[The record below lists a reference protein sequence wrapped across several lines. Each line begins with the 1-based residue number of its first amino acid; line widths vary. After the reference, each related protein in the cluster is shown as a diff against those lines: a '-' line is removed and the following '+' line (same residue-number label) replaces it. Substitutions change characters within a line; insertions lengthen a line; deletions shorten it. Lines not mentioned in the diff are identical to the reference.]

1 MSATNSERLGPFAR
15 MSLFLRQVTSEL
27 KKVVWPT
34 KDQLVTYTSVVIVF
48 VIIMGFIIAV
58 FDFAFV
64 KLVLVIFG
72 QWLGKETIV
81 SESPF
86 LEAVAPKA
94 EDAAS
99 SVVMEM
105 PISNEEAIEAID
117 TTYDGAVDVDLDGE
131 VSTTSAD
138 ENFDL
143 TEVVEAELAPETADE
158 VVEVQ
163 ETPAEPEEAKIAEDE
178 DPLVA
183 FRARL
188 DSQIGD
194 WFVIHS
200 YAGFENRVKQ
210 NLETRAV
217 SLNMEDYIYEINVP
231 SEEVTEIKN
240 GVRKQVKRNKFPGYV
255 LVRMDLT
262 DESWGVVR
270 HTPGVTGFVGQGHNP
285 APLSMDE
292 AFEML
297 RPSQQKAI
305 ASVAT
310 AAAASAGQKSGT
322 GAKIDIDLNIG
333 DSVTVVDGP
342 FATLHATI
350 SEINLDGQ
358 KVVGLVEIFGRET
371 PVELGFNQIHKN

>member
-1 MSATNSERLGPFAR
+1 
-15 MSLFLRQVTSEL
+15 
-27 KKVVWPT
+27 
-34 KDQLVTYTSVVIVF
+34 
-48 VIIMGFIIAV
+48 
-58 FDFAFV
+58 
-64 KLVLVIFG
+64 
-72 QWLGKETIV
+72 V

-86 LEAVAPKA
+86 LEAVAPQA
-94 EDAAS
+94 DDAAS
-99 SVVMEM
+99 SVAVDM
-105 PISNEEAIEAID
+105 PTSNEEAIEATD
-117 TTYDGAVDVDLDGE
+117 VAYDGATDVDLDGE
-131 VSTTSAD
+131 VSTTSTED
-138 ENFDL
+138 NFDL
-143 TEVVEAELAPETADE
+143 SPVVEAELATEE
-158 VVEVQ
+158 VAV
-163 ETPAEPEEAKIAEDE
+163 EEAPVAATASEEAAADEDE
-178 DPLVA
+178 DPVVA

-188 DSQIGD
+188 ESQIGE
-194 WFVIHS
+194 WYVIHS

-210 NLETRAV
+210 NLETRSV
-217 SLNMEDYIYEINVP
+217 SLNMEDYIYEVNVP

-292 AFEML
+292 AFDML
-297 RPSQQKAI
+297 RPTQQKAI

-310 AAAASAGQKSGT
+310 AAAASASEKGT
-322 GAKIDIDLNIG
+322 SASGAKIDIDLNIG

-350 SEINLDGQ
+350 SEINLDAQ

>member
-1 MSATNSERLGPFAR
+1 M
-15 MSLFLRQVTSEL
+15 
-27 KKVVWPT
+27 
-34 KDQLVTYTSVVIVF
+34 
-48 VIIMGFIIAV
+48 
-58 FDFAFV
+58 
-64 KLVLVIFG
+64 
-72 QWLGKETIV
+72 

-86 LEAVAPKA
+86 LEAVAPQA
-94 EDAAS
+94 DDAAS
-99 SVVMEM
+99 SVAVDM
-105 PISNEEAIEAID
+105 PTSNEEAIEATD
-117 TTYDGAVDVDLDGE
+117 VAYDGATDVDLDGE
-131 VSTTSAD
+131 VSTTSTED
-138 ENFDL
+138 NFDL
-143 TEVVEAELAPETADE
+143 SPVVEAELATEDVA
-158 VVEVQ
+158 V
-163 ETPAEPEEAKIAEDE
+163 EEAPVAATASEEAAADEDE
-178 DPLVA
+178 DPVVA

-188 DSQIGD
+188 ESQIGE
-194 WFVIHS
+194 WYVIHS

-210 NLETRAV
+210 NLETRSV
-217 SLNMEDYIYEINVP
+217 SLNMEDYIYEVNVP

-292 AFEML
+292 AFDML
-297 RPSQQKAI
+297 RPTQQKAI

-310 AAAASAGQKSGT
+310 AAAASASEKGT
-322 GAKIDIDLNIG
+322 SASGAKIDIDLNIG

-350 SEINLDGQ
+350 SEINLDAQ

>member
-1 MSATNSERLGPFAR
+1 
-15 MSLFLRQVTSEL
+15 
-27 KKVVWPT
+27 
-34 KDQLVTYTSVVIVF
+34 
-48 VIIMGFIIAV
+48 
-58 FDFAFV
+58 
-64 KLVLVIFG
+64 
-72 QWLGKETIV
+72 V

-86 LEAVAPKA
+86 LEAVATQA
-94 EDAAS
+94 DDAVS
-99 SVVMEM
+99 SVAIEM
-105 PISNEEAIEAID
+105 PTSNEEAIEATD
-117 TTYDGAVDVDLDGE
+117 VAYDGATDVDLDGE

-143 TEVVEAELAPETADE
+143 SAAVEAELATEE
-158 VVEVQ
+158 VEV
-163 ETPAEPEEAKIAEDE
+163 EEVPVEVAAAEEAPAEDE

-188 DSQIGD
+188 DSQIGE

-210 NLETRAV
+210 NLETRSV
-217 SLNMEDYIYEINVP
+217 SLNMEDYIYEVNVP

-292 AFEML
+292 AFDML
-297 RPSQQKAI
+297 RPTQQKAI

-310 AAAASAGQKSGT
+310 AAAASASEKGT
-322 GAKIDIDLNIG
+322 SASGAKIDIDLNIG

-350 SEINLDGQ
+350 SEINLDAQ